1 MLKILNQL
9 DSLQANKLHNSE
21 GEKGQKKPSFTSSSS
36 KVLFKTIDEVFIRFS
51 SALRTAQIY
60 EPNNLTF
67 IEHTHSL
74 FSLLG
79 NILFREGGAL
89 FQFQENTLFFNNNR
103 IKFDLVSYGHFKFL
117 ADEFKEKNIGTIRF
131 EPGLD
136 EKELIEFIV
145 LLAGTKEEKE
155 SAFEHLNKELEYKGI
170 SHIFLEKIHP
180 YDFATRMKAKKVKQA
195 AKTVFFKSM
204 SHLKESFDTEKKN
217 NRLQVKKSRRLIQSI
232 VNLISQDESFM
243 IGMTNIK
250 NYDEYTVNHSTNVA
264 VLSVCF
270 GRRLGLDKEELTE
283 LGLSAFFHD
292 VGKLDIPKEILD
304 KKDKLSEEER
314 EIIEK
319 HTFHGVE
326 KLLSLRESSYL
337 PVKTLYVALEHHL
350 WANLSGYPK
359 YWKRD
364 KINLFSKIVKICDF
378 FDSVTTERPYRDY
391 ALTRDQALGLML
403 EKSGTEFDP
412 VLLKVFANMVGVY
425 PIGSLVALDTQEL
438 AIVMEANPEVALMLR
453 PKIKLITDRKGNKI
467 DGEIVNLT
475 EMDPTKGE
483 YKRSIVKSL
492 DPRQYKIRVEDY
504 FLSQED

>member
-1 MLKILNQL
+1 MNQL
-9 DSLQANKLHNSE
+9 DFLQANKVHNSE
-21 GEKGQKKPSFTSSSS
+21 GEKGQKKPRSTSPSS
-36 KVLFKTIDEVFIRFS
+36 KALFKTIDEIFIRFS

-74 FSLLG
+74 FSLLD

-103 IKFDLVSYGHFKFL
+103 IKFDLASYSHFKFL
-117 ADEFKEKNIGTIRF
+117 ADEFREKNIGTIRF

-136 EKELIEFIV
+136 EKELTEFIV
-145 LLAGTKEEKE
+145 LLASIKEEKE
-155 SAFEHLNKELEYKGI
+155 GTFEHLNKELEYKGI

-180 YDFATRMKAKKVKQA
+180 YDVATRMKAKKVKQA

-217 NRLQVKKSRRLIQSI
+217 NKIQVKTTRRLIQAI

-270 GRRLGLDKEELTE
+270 GRRLGLEKEELTE

-314 EIIEK
+314 ELIEK
-319 HTFHGVE
+319 HTFQGVE

-337 PVKTLYVALEHHL
+337 PVKALYVALEHHL

-364 KINLFSKIVKICDF
+364 KISLFSKIVKICDF

-438 AIVMEANPEVALMLR
+438 AIVMEANPEITLMLR
-453 PKIKLITDRKGNKI
+453 PRVKLITDMKGKKI

-475 EMDPTKGE
+475 EMDPKKGE

-504 FLSQED
+504 FLAQED